1 MKKSITIN
9 EDRCIGCGMCVKD
22 CFMQALELDDN
33 KHPRYVAGG
42 KQMCVG
48 CQHCMVVCPKAALS
62 FGDKNP
68 DECQPIVQGNDEEL
82 LGVIRSR
89 RSVRNYRQQDVP
101 AEKLEKICQ
110 MLAAAPTGA
119 NIQDLHFSIVSTKA
133 KMDEIRDAV
142 YKEIMALE
150 SDNPFIGMVKQTY
163 SAGIDLAFRGAPSMV
178 VATVNKSL
186 AVQACDIVDPTISL
200 AYLDLYAHSL
210 GLGTLWDDLG
220 LFVFESAPK
229 ARKLL
234 QIPEGYDIA
243 FVMLLGIPATK
254 YKRAPQHEPVSIA
267 ML

>member
-9 EDRCIGCGMCVKD
+9 KDRCIGCGMCVKD
-22 CFMQALELDDN
+22 CFVNALMLDEN
-33 KHPRYVAGG
+33 KHPKYVTNGE
-42 KQMCVG
+42 QMCAG

-68 DECQPIVQGNDEEL
+68 DKCQPIVQGNDEEL

-89 RSVRNYRQQDVP
+89 RSVRNYKQQDVP

-110 MLAAAPTGA
+110 MLAAAPTGE
-119 NIQDLHFSIVSTKA
+119 NVQDLHFSIVRTKA

-142 YKEIMALE
+142 YKEMMALE

-178 VATVNKSL
+178 VATVNKQK
-186 AVQACDIVDPTISL
+186 AVLGCDIVDPIISL
-200 AYLDLYAHSL
+200 SYLDLYAHTL

-220 LFVFESAPK
+220 MFALESTPE

-243 FVMLLGIPATK
+243 FVLLLGIPATK
-254 YKRAPQHEPVSIA
+254 YMRVPQHEPVSIA